1 MRRNEKT
8 SPIENWRNHRFACF
22 AVSTIEIAIKL
33 KKTFKGLVFLIT
45 SVTHDA
51 PLGKNLLR
59 AAILQ
64 TFPAYCYLTEVTCKR
79 GKSSWLSNY

>member
-1 MRRNEKT
+1 MRRNEKAH
-8 SPIENWRNHRFACF
+8 PIENWRNIRFSCF
-22 AVSTIEIAIKL
+22 AVSAIEIAIKL
-33 KKTFKGLVFLIT
+33 KKTFKGLFFLMT

-64 TFPAYCYLTEVTCKR
+64 TFPA
-79 GKSSWLSNY
+79 